1 MKTHT
6 YYILIIAT
14 LILILSSCKDNSHFL
29 KDSNYR
35 EKVHQQFLYRKDFAK
50 NRKEALFGVF
60 EEKSLNMQQR
70 EALEFLYAYMP
81 LTDLADYDGHFFLSQ
96 VDAAFKAREYFNW
109 GKTIPDDVF
118 RHFVLVYR
126 VNNEYLDSARIVFFE
141 ELKERIKDM
150 SMAEAAL
157 EVNHWCHEKVTYRGT
172 DGRTS
177 APLALTKTSWG
188 RCGEESVL
196 AVTALR
202 AVGIPAR
209 QCYTPRWVHTDS
221 NHAWVEVWIDGK
233 WHYLGACEPEPELNV
248 AWFTAPAKRAMMIH
262 TNVFGLY
269 EGPEQPNL
277 QTPFY
282 STINLLS
289 NYASTRHVEVKVI
302 DSKNNPVSDALV
314 KYKVYNYSEFYP
326 IATVKTNQ
334 DGIASIISGQGDLL
348 IWASK
353 NNKYGYIKSTLNDEC
368 VTLSLNQK
376 AGKSYNENMEMNP
389 PKEVEVSPLS
399 EEKIKNNAIRL
410 AYEDSIRNAYMNSF
424 AGEKEAAYLAQE
436 TSLDKEHLLNFLT
449 LAQGNWKEIA
459 TFIRHTKDNK
469 YLIPYLQSLSEK
481 DLRDTPAHFLIDH
494 FDNGMHMGIK
504 EGTPEHLIVPYI
516 LSPRIELELIT
527 PWRKKAHRIIGID
540 RAKMAQKD
548 VMKVI
553 NYVKDSITINDT
565 DNYYNCRI
573 TPIGTYELKIADRRS
588 RDVFFVALCRSCGIP
603 ARIEQSTSTP
613 QYYENEK
620 WIDVLFEQSPKTT
633 PQTKGTIV
641 FTNAKENAIMPSY
654 GSHYTLARYQE
665 EDFHTLNYRGDHT
678 LLNYPA
684 ELTLDEG
691 YYRYIVGSRAN
702 DGSVT
707 ATISYFNLKAETKH
721 PIEIILPEPKGKMQ
735 VMGIVD
741 MNSIVTL
748 ADGTK
753 KSLKD
758 LSNNKG
764 IVLCF
769 ADPGKEPT
777 KHILQDL
784 PAQANE
790 FNDWGGGLLFLVP
803 DDKKSSAFDASVFK
817 GLPNQSLWITD
828 NERSLLNQACN
839 ALNIQLGDDFPLTIY
854 LNNNGG
860 ILYFA
865 KGYRIGIGENLIR
878 TLRAEEQTKTRE

>member
-1 MKTHT
+1 
-6 YYILIIAT
+6 
-14 LILILSSCKDNSHFL
+14 
-29 KDSNYR
+29 
-35 EKVHQQFLYRKDFAK
+35 
-50 NRKEALFGVF
+50 
-60 EEKSLNMQQR
+60 
-70 EALEFLYAYMP
+70 
-81 LTDLADYDGHFFLSQ
+81 
-96 VDAAFKAREYFNW
+96 
-109 GKTIPDDVF
+109 
-118 RHFVLVYR
+118 
-126 VNNEYLDSARIVFFE
+126 
-141 ELKERIKDM
+141 
-150 SMAEAAL
+150 
-157 EVNHWCHEKVTYRGT
+157 
-172 DGRTS
+172 
-177 APLALTKTSWG
+177 
-188 RCGEESVL
+188 
-196 AVTALR
+196 
-202 AVGIPAR
+202 
-209 QCYTPRWVHTDS
+209 
-221 NHAWVEVWIDGK
+221 
-233 WHYLGACEPEPELNV
+233 
-248 AWFTAPAKRAMMIH
+248 
-262 TNVFGLY
+262 
-269 EGPEQPNL
+269 
-277 QTPFY
+277 
-282 STINLLS
+282 
-289 NYASTRHVEVKVI
+289 
-302 DSKNNPVSDALV
+302 
-314 KYKVYNYSEFYP
+314 
-326 IATVKTNQ
+326 
-334 DGIASIISGQGDLL
+334 
-348 IWASK
+348 
-353 NNKYGYIKSTLNDEC
+353 
-368 VTLSLNQK
+368 
-376 AGKSYNENMEMNP
+376 MEMNP

-449 LAQGNWKEIA
+449 LAQGNWKDIA
-459 TFIRHTKDNK
+459 TFIRHAKDNK

-481 DLRDTPAHFLIDH
+481 DLRDTPAYFLIDH

-620 WIDVLFEQSPKTT
+620 WIDVLFEQPPKTT
-633 PQTKGTIV
+633 PQAKGTIV

-665 EDFHTLNYRGDHT
+665 GDFHTLNYRGDHT

-721 PIEIILPEPKGKMQ
+721 PIEIILPKPKGKMQ

-784 PAQANE
+784 PDQANE

-854 LNNNGG
+854 LNNNGV
-860 ILYFA
+860 FSTC
-865 KGYRIGIGENLIR
+865 KGLSYWYR
-878 TLRAEEQTKTRE
+878 